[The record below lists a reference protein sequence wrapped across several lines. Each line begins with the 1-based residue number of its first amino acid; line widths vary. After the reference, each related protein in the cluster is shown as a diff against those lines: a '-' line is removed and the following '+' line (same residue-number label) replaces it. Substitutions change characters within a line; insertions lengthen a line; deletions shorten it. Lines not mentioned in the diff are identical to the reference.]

1 MKCPYCTNPDTK
13 VVDSRLTDSNDSVR
27 RRRECEKCGKRFTTY
42 ERIDIKPIAIIKK
55 DNTREPFDRNKLMS
69 GLIRACIKRNI
80 SAETLDLLVD
90 DIENEIHNLPGSE
103 ISSKDLGNLVLKRLR
118 DLDKVAY
125 IRFASVYKQFNSVR
139 QFTNELTKL
148 KKKKYQDLYR
158 EITSILK

>member
-69 GLIRACIKRNI
+69 GLIRACIKRDI
-80 SAETLDLLVD
+80 SAETLDQLVD

-125 IRFASVYKQFNSVR
+125 IRFASVYKQFDSVR
-139 QFTNELTKL
+139 QFTNELTRL
-148 KKKKYQDLYR
+148 KKKK
-158 EITSILK
+158 

>member
-1 MKCPYCTNPDTK
+1 MKCPYCANADTK

-69 GLIRACIKRNI
+69 GLIRACIKRDI
-80 SAETLDLLVD
+80 SAEALDLLVD

-103 ISSKDLGNLVLKRLR
+103 IRSKDLGNLVLKRLKG
-118 DLDKVAY
+118 LDKVAY
-125 IRFASVYKQFNSVR
+125 IRFASVYKQFDSVR

-148 KKKKYQDLYR
+148 KKKK
-158 EITSILK
+158 

>member
-1 MKCPYCTNPDTK
+1 MKCPYCANADTK

-69 GLIRACIKRNI
+69 GLIRACIKRDI
-80 SAETLDLLVD
+80 SAEALDLLVD

-103 ISSKDLGNLVLKRLR
+103 IRSKDLGNLVLKRLKG
-118 DLDKVAY
+118 LDKVAY
-125 IRFASVYKQFNSVR
+125 IRFASVYKQFDSIR

-148 KKKKYQDLYR
+148 KKKK
-158 EITSILK
+158 

>member
-1 MKCPYCTNPDTK
+1 MKCPYCANADTK

-55 DNTREPFDRNKLMS
+55 DNTREPFDRHKLMS

-80 SAETLDLLVD
+80 SAEALDLLVD

-103 ISSKDLGNLVLKRLR
+103 IRSKDLGNLVLKRLKG
-118 DLDKVAY
+118 LDKVAY
-125 IRFASVYKQFNSVR
+125 IRFASVYKQFDSVR
-139 QFTNELTKL
+139 QFTNELTRL
-148 KKKKYQDLYR
+148 KKKK
-158 EITSILK
+158 

>member
-1 MKCPYCTNPDTK
+1 MKCPYCTNPDTR

-42 ERIDIKPIAIIKK
+42 ERTDIKPIAIIKK
-55 DNTREPFDRNKLMS
+55 DSTREPFDRNKLMS

-103 ISSKDLGNLVLKRLR
+103 IHSKDLGNLVLKRLR

-148 KKKKYQDLYR
+148 KKKK
-158 EITSILK
+158 